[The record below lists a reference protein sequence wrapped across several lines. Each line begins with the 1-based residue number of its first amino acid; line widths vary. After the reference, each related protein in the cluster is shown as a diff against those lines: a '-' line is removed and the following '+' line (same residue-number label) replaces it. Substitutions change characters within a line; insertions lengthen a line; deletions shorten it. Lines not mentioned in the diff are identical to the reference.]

1 MASSTTADDVTAD
14 HASAALITNGEIRT
28 THPPHH
34 QPTLAGWTKFTG
46 PCAMPASSNFQQ
58 AIREAQGGGLV
69 GPNVVNKALPYV
81 GGGMV
86 LTAAGVLGGI
96 SLMAS
101 NAALF
106 MPMFWVALI
115 GNFILFFVA
124 QNVAIKGNNSA
135 ALPLLTA
142 YSLLTGFTLS
152 GIVSYAVSVAGISA
166 VGTAA
171 LATGITFVA
180 ASVMGRRMS
189 DNVGQ
194 ALGAAVGLGI
204 LGLVIAMVIQVVG
217 SLFAP
222 GIFSGGGFEL
232 LIAGFGTVIFVGAA
246 FVDFYTMPRTYSD
259 DQYLAGA
266 LGMYLT
272 YINLFIFILRL
283 VIALNGG
290 GDRRD

>member
-1 MASSTTADDVTAD
+1 
-14 HASAALITNGEIRT
+14 
-28 THPPHH
+28 
-34 QPTLAGWTKFTG
+34 
-46 PCAMPASSNFQQ
+46 MPASSNFQE
-58 AIREAQGGGLV
+58 AIREAQSSALV

-86 LTAAGVLGGI
+86 LTAGGVMGGLA
-96 SLMAS
+96 LMAS
-101 NAALF
+101 NPALF
-106 MPMFWVALI
+106 MPLFWVALI
-115 GNFILFFVA
+115 GNFILFFAA
-124 QNVAIKGNNSA
+124 QNVAMKGNNST
-135 ALPLLTA
+135 ALPLLAA
-142 YSLLTGFTLS
+142 YSLITGYTLS
-152 GIVSYAVSVAGISA
+152 GLVNQAMLIGGLANPQNPYAGIFPVA
-166 VGTAA
+166 VAA

-189 DNVGQ
+189 DSVGQ
-194 ALGAAVGLGI
+194 ALSGVVGLGI
-204 LGLVIAMVIQVVG
+204 IGLIIAMVVQLIGAAFTGG
-217 SLFAP
+217 SF
-222 GIFSGGGFEL
+222 GGGGFEL

-290 GDRRD
+290 GRRD

>member
-1 MASSTTADDVTAD
+1 
-14 HASAALITNGEIRT
+14 
-28 THPPHH
+28 
-34 QPTLAGWTKFTG
+34 
-46 PCAMPASSNFQQ
+46 MPASSNFQQ

-86 LTAAGVLGGI
+86 LTAGGVMGGLALI
-96 SLMAS
+96 AS
-101 NAALF
+101 KSPMF
-106 MPMFWVALI
+106 MPLFWVALI

-124 QNVAIKGNNSA
+124 QNVALKGNNST

-142 YSLLTGFTLS
+142 YSLITGFTLS
-152 GIVSYAVSVAGISA
+152 GIVSYAVNVAGVGAI
-166 VGTAA
+166 GTAT
-171 LATGITFVA
+171 LATGITFLV

-189 DNVGQ
+189 DSVGQ
-194 ALGAAVGLGI
+194 ALTGVVGLGI
-204 LGLVIAMVIQVVG
+204 LGLLIAMVVQVIG
-217 SLFAP
+217 SIFVP
-222 GIFSGGGFEL
+222 GFGGGGLEL
-232 LIAGFGTVIFVGAA
+232 MIAGFGTVLFVGAA

-283 VIALNGG
+283 IIALQGG
-290 GDRRD
+290 GRRD

>member
-1 MASSTTADDVTAD
+1 
-14 HASAALITNGEIRT
+14 
-28 THPPHH
+28 
-34 QPTLAGWTKFTG
+34 
-46 PCAMPASSNFQQ
+46 MPASSNFQE
-58 AIREAQGGGLV
+58 AIREAQSSALV

-86 LTAAGVLGGI
+86 LTAGGVMGGLA
-96 SLMAS
+96 LMAS
-101 NAALF
+101 NPALF
-106 MPMFWVALI
+106 MLFWVALI
-115 GNFILFFVA
+115 GNFILFFAA
-124 QNVAIKGNNSA
+124 QNVAMKGNNST
-135 ALPLLTA
+135 ALPLLAA
-142 YSLLTGFTLS
+142 YSLITGYTLS
-152 GIVSYAVSVAGISA
+152 GLVAMAIGTAGIGA
-166 VGTAA
+166 IGTAA

-189 DNVGQ
+189 DSVGQ
-194 ALGAAVGLGI
+194 ALSGVVGLGI
-204 LGLVIAMVIQVVG
+204 IGLVIAMLVQIVG
-217 SLFAP
+217 
-222 GIFSGGGFEL
+222 GIFVPGFGMGGMEL

-290 GDRRD
+290 GRRD